1 MRVGLGYDV
10 HQLVENR
17 ALILGGVHIEH
28 THGLLG
34 HSDADVLTHAIMD
47 AILGALGMGDIGRH
61 FPDTSDAYKGISSIV
76 LLDHV
81 VALMKDKAYELGN
94 LDATVVAEA
103 PKLAP
108 YIQDMRTLL
117 ARHLNASVDCVNIK
131 ATTSEKIGFEGRKEG
146 VSAQAIVLLIKSTGG
161 NHDDV
166 L

>member
-76 LLDHV
+76 LLDRV